1 MTKQEDIWNSKFG
14 KEYTKRN
21 TWDVEYLEKWY
32 VDRFGITCSD
42 MNMPII
48 NYIDKGSKILEVGCG
63 SGNQIMLLESLGYTN
78 LYGIE
83 IQKEAKEVAEV
94 RTKANIQL
102 GSAQSLPY
110 NDREFDVVRTSGL
123 LIHISPKN
131 IKPILDEIYRCCDK
145 YIWGFEY
152 FSDEHVPIEYR
163 NKRDILWGGN
173 FPKMFL
179 DRFSDID
186 VVYNEKIPFLNDKNF
201 NTLYLLKRGE
211 KK

>member
-145 YIWGFEY
+145 YIWG
-152 FSDEHVPIEYR
+152 V
-163 NKRDILWGGN
+163 
-173 FPKMFL
+173 
-179 DRFSDID
+179 
-186 VVYNEKIPFLNDKNF
+186 
-201 NTLYLLKRGE
+201 
-211 KK
+211 